1 MKGGDRLPSS
11 EGKKMKQYNV
21 EIAEVFEIAY
31 VQHVHVE
38 APDEDTA
45 EAKAL
50 EKAQNTLAYAHEEN
64 RGMLERE
71 IEVEEV

>member
-1 MKGGDRLPSS
+1 LVLINKK
-11 EGKKMKQYNV
+11 GKKMKQYNV

-31 VQHVHVE
+31 VQNIHVE

-71 IEVEEV
+71 IEIEEV

>member
-1 MKGGDRLPSS
+1 
-11 EGKKMKQYNV
+11 MKQYNV

-31 VQHVHVE
+31 VQNIHVE

-50 EKAQNTLAYAHEEN
+50 EKAQNTLAYANEEN

-71 IEVEEV
+71 IEIEED

>member
-1 MKGGDRLPSS
+1 
-11 EGKKMKQYNV
+11 MKQYNV

-31 VQHVHVE
+31 VMNIHVE
-38 APDEDTA
+38 AADEDTA

-50 EKAQNTLAYAHEEN
+50 EIADSRRANAHEQN

>member
-1 MKGGDRLPSS
+1 
-11 EGKKMKQYNV
+11 MKQYTV

>member
-1 MKGGDRLPSS
+1 
-11 EGKKMKQYNV
+11 MKQYNV

-31 VQHVHVE
+31 VQNIHVE

-45 EAKAL
+45 KAKAL

-71 IEVEEV
+71 IEIEEV

>member
-1 MKGGDRLPSS
+1 
-11 EGKKMKQYNV
+11 MKQYNV

-31 VQHVHVE
+31 VMNIHVE
-38 APDEDTA
+38 APDEATA

-50 EKAQNTLAYAHEEN
+50 EIADSRRANAHEQN

>member
-1 MKGGDRLPSS
+1 MIKKK
-11 EGKKMKQYNV
+11 GKKMKQYNV

-31 VQHVHVE
+31 VMHIHVE
-38 APDEDTA
+38 APDEATA
-45 EAKAL
+45 EAKAR
-50 EKAQNTLAYAHEEN
+50 EIADSRRANAHEQN

>member
-1 MKGGDRLPSS
+1 MTNKK
-11 EGKKMKQYNV
+11 GKKMKQYNV

-31 VQHVHVE
+31 VQNIHVE

-71 IEVEEV
+71 IEIEEV

>member
-1 MKGGDRLPSS
+1 MKK
-11 EGKKMKQYNV
+11 GKKMKQYNV

-31 VQHVHVE
+31 VQNIHVE

-71 IEVEEV
+71 IEIEEV

>member
-1 MKGGDRLPSS
+1 
-11 EGKKMKQYNV
+11 MKQYTV

-50 EKAQNTLAYAHEEN
+50 EIADSRRAYAHEEN

-71 IEVEEV
+71 IEIEEV

>member
-45 EAKAL
+45 EAKAI

-71 IEVEEV
+71 IEIEEV

>member
-1 MKGGDRLPSS
+1 MVLINKK
-11 EGKKMKQYNV
+11 GKKVKQYNV

-31 VQHVHVE
+31 VQNIHVE

-71 IEVEEV
+71 IEIEEV

>member
-1 MKGGDRLPSS
+1 MIKKK
-11 EGKKMKQYNV
+11 GKKMKQYNV

-31 VQHVHVE
+31 VMNIHVE

-50 EKAQNTLAYAHEEN
+50 EIADSRRANAHEQN